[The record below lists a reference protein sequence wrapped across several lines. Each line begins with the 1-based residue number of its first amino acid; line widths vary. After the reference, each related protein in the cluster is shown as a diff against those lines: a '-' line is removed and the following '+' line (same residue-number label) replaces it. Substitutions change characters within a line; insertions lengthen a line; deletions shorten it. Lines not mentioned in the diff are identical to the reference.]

1 VCLSLSLVGVNFCGD
16 ERAKNVVRESLVLPR
31 ESKGDVSARFY
42 LRAHVNFFF
51 GCIFSVVC
59 IQYYKRVSSSSS
71 LSVVPYVFVLL
82 LMMMFWFSSSSSS
95 FSSTCFSKG
104 EE

>member
-1 VCLSLSLVGVNFCGD
+1 MATNAVLKTYYARVVSFHVKA
-16 ERAKNVVRESLVLPR
+16 RAATFRH
-31 ESKGDVSARFY
+31 GFMY
-42 LRAHVNFFF
+42 GINFFF

-59 IQYYKRVSSSSS
+59 IQYYKRVSSS

>member
-1 VCLSLSLVGVNFCGD
+1 MATNLLKD
-16 ERAKNVVRESLVLPR
+16 EGITQKSSFHVKARATFRH
-31 ESKGDVSARFY
+31 GFIYARI
-42 LRAHVNFFF
+42 NFFF

-59 IQYYKRVSSSSS
+59 VQYYKRVSSPS

>member
-1 VCLSLSLVGVNFCGD
+1 MSLSLVGVNFCGD
-16 ERAKNVVRESLVLPR
+16 KRAKNVLRESLVLSR
-31 ESKGDVSARFY
+31 ESKGGDVSARFY
-42 LRAHVNFFF
+42 LRHNFFF

-59 IQYYKRVSSSSS
+59 IQYYKRVSSSS

>member
-1 VCLSLSLVGVNFCGD
+1 MATNLLKD
-16 ERAKNVVRESLVLPR
+16 EGITQKSSFHVKARATFRH
-31 ESKGDVSARFY
+31 GFIYARI
-42 LRAHVNFFF
+42 NFFF

-59 IQYYKRVSSSSS
+59 IQYYKRVSSSS

-95 FSSTCFSKG
+95 FSSTCFSNG

>member
-1 VCLSLSLVGVNFCGD
+1 MATNLLKD
-16 ERAKNVVRESLVLPR
+16 EGITQKSSFHVKARATFRH
-31 ESKGDVSARFY
+31 GFIYARI
-42 LRAHVNFFF
+42 NFFF

-59 IQYYKRVSSSSS
+59 VQYYKRVSSSSS

>member
-1 VCLSLSLVGVNFCGD
+1 MCLSLSLVGVNFCGD

-42 LRAHVNFFF
+42 LRAYGINFFF

-59 IQYYKRVSSSSS
+59 VQYYKRVSSPS

>member
-1 VCLSLSLVGVNFCGD
+1 MATNVLKTYYARVLSFHVKA
-16 ERAKNVVRESLVLPR
+16 RATFRH
-31 ESKGDVSARFY
+31 GFIY
-42 LRAHVNFFF
+42 GINFFF

-59 IQYYKRVSSSSS
+59 IQYYKRVSSSS

>member
-1 VCLSLSLVGVNFCGD
+1 VARNLLKD
-16 ERAKNVVRESLVLPR
+16 EGITQKSSFHVKARATFRH
-31 ESKGDVSARFY
+31 GFIYARI
-42 LRAHVNFFF
+42 NFFF

-59 IQYYKRVSSSSS
+59 VQYYKRVSSSS

>member
-1 VCLSLSLVGVNFCGD
+1 MATNVLKTYYARVLSFHV
-16 ERAKNVVRESLVLPR
+16 K
-31 ESKGDVSARFY
+31 ARGATFRHGFIY
-42 LRAHVNFFF
+42 ARINFFF

-59 IQYYKRVSSSSS
+59 IQYYKRVSSSS

>member
-1 VCLSLSLVGVNFCGD
+1 M
-16 ERAKNVVRESLVLPR
+16 ATNVVLKTYYARVL
-31 ESKGDVSARFY
+31 SFHVKARAATFRHGFMY
-42 LRAHVNFFF
+42 GINFFF

-59 IQYYKRVSSSSS
+59 IQYYKRVSSSS